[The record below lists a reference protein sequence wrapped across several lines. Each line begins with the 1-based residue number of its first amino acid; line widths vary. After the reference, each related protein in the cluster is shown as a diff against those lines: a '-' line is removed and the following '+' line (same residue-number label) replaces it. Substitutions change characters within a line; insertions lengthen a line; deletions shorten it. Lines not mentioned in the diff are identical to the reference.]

1 MNKTELQNER
11 EDLFDESFDFQ
22 SEDVDRI
29 KKFCR
34 ELCDETGVQVCN
46 NNGMTYEYL
55 PQVYRSVLS
64 KI

>member
-29 KKFCR
+29 KKFVENFVMR
-34 ELCDETGVQVCN
+34 LVFRFVII
-46 NNGMTYEYL
+46 M
-55 PQVYRSVLS
+55 V
-64 KI
+64 